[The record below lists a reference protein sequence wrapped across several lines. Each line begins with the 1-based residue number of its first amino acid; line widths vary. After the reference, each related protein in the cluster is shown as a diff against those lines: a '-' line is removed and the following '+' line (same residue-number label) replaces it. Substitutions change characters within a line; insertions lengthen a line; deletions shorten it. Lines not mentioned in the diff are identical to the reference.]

1 MYGVRMSNVPHLLN
15 GKLVIQ
21 ARKVVT
27 TESRPRGVLPPAGV
41 PNWTLLQ
48 RGSLH
53 MARVSAQYA
62 VCPAS
67 YPGLCRRMMAS
78 TRPKALPF
86 GPAWSSPLSPE
97 TPAVW
102 RSTPWP
108 GPLHDPPQLSCLL
121 VGDLPGFPD
130 ERRLRDRRP
139 SIDLLWEMLAMKLWR
154 VRRLIVRH
162 GVPRSRQGNHD
173 LATLH
178 FDVKV
183 VGSSPAS
190 R

>member
-1 MYGVRMSNVPHLLN
+1 M
-15 GKLVIQ
+15 
-21 ARKVVT
+21 A
-27 TESRPRGVLPPAGV
+27 LPPSRFRTVKRNALAVTPFLSHQPSLGLGTVCSV
-41 PNWTLLQ
+41 PRVLS
-48 RGSLH
+48 GS
-53 MARVSAQYA
+53 M
-62 VCPAS
+62 P
-67 YPGLCRRMMAS
+67 LCMMAS

-183 VGSSPAS
+183 VGGSPVS